1 MEMGVEKWGKCS
13 SMNAEYPTGHQQPR
27 SRKYS
32 HRSEENQAMDE
43 EASVACHLLFFAM
56 KKYIIM
62 QAFVHNPASET
73 FGHLRRS
80 HFLLMGERVL
90 QSIAFPFKCNDVGMV
105 DQPVHQSSR

>member
-1 MEMGVEKWGKCS
+1 MFVEIVRRSMMGLGF
-13 SMNAEYPTGHQQPR
+13 A
-27 SRKYS
+27 
-32 HRSEENQAMDE
+32 AMVTF
-43 EASVACHLLFFAM
+43 AILTMVMVFFAM

-62 QAFVHNPASET
+62 QTFVHNPASET

>member
-43 EASVACHLLFFAM
+43 EASVACHLPPAGM
-56 KKYIIM
+56 K
-62 QAFVHNPASET
+62 
-73 FGHLRRS
+73 
-80 HFLLMGERVL
+80 ERVFHYIFGE
-90 QSIAFPFKCNDVGMV
+90 SW
-105 DQPVHQSSR
+105 SSQQ